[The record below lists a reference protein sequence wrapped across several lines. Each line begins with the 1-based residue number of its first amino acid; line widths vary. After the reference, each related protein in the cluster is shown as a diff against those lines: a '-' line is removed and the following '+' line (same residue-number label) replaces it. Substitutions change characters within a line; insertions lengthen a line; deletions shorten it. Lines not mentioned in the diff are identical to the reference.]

1 MQVMAT
7 KVRVQID
14 STQKILLKRS
24 LNQNGAAQVKF
35 TQECAKAFNNYVP
48 FDTGRLKDM
57 SVSMTA
63 TSISY
68 NTPYATRQYY
78 ENAGKGKQGTQNGG
92 MRGMLWD
99 KRSWADNGD
108 KIVKSIAEFC
118 GGRVG

>member
-1 MQVMAT
+1 MAT
-7 KVRVQID
+7 KVRIEMD

-24 LNQNGAAQVKF
+24 LNQNGAAQVMF
-35 TQECAKAFNNYVP
+35 TKRCAAAFNGYVP

-68 NTPYATRQYY
+68 NAPYARRQYY
-78 ENAGKGKQGTQNGG
+78 SNAGMGKQGTSNGG

-108 KIVKSIAEFC
+108 KIVKNIADFV
-118 GGRVG
+118 GGRAG